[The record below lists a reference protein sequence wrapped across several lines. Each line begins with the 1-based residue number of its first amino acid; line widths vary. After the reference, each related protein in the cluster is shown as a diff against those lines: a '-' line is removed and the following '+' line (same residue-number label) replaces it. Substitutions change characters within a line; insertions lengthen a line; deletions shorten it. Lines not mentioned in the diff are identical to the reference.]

1 MKFYFDQQRLNLDH
15 IPEIKEIRPFD
26 QFCQYYNIRPAE
38 FVYSTDF
45 QEQGVYLIEVS
56 KLTHQWTGKNQFS
69 HSFDLF
75 EGISK
80 NVVESVKL
88 GKLRIVI
95 ISIVEGDSFVN
106 PTWDAFRAITESMR
120 SLQLPAKSVLIVSAN
135 VRATVEYRQWLD
147 NTHEDDLIDIIPGT
161 EGPSSICFCE
171 EISAKK
177 VKDCYDVA
185 AFSSLNRA
193 HRPIRTE
200 HLFWL
205 AEKNLLDQ
213 GLVSGGIY
221 FKEQGIH
228 NPLYTDVSNEEWVGT
243 LISNFPRSVDFSVE
257 DLKVKNPAN
266 EINNT
271 VYQSSM
277 LSVVTETYFQEPG
290 LYLSEKTFKPICAGS
305 LQLVLGQPYVIDYLK
320 DKFDIDIRWQGI
332 DCNFDSIEDN
342 KSRFLAFHKSLLEWT
357 SISGQSR
364 AKILKDNIKK
374 IEDNFNK
381 IRNTNF
387 KKIIVEDIV
396 SSTKKYFHIR

>member
-1 MKFYFDQQRLNLDH
+1 MKFYFDRQALNLDH

-26 QFCQYYNIRPAE
+26 QFRDYYDIRPAE
-38 FVYSTDF
+38 FSYEADF
-45 QEQGVYLIEVS
+45 RERGVYPIEVS
-56 KLTHQWTGKNQFS
+56 KMTHQWTGKNQFD

-75 EGISK
+75 SAITT
-80 NVVESVKL
+80 NVLEAVKI

-95 ISIVEGDSFVN
+95 ISIVEGDNFVK
-106 PTWDAFRAITESMR
+106 PVWDAFRAITESMR
-120 SLQLPAKSVLIVSAN
+120 SLRLPRQSVLIVSAN
-135 VRATVEYRQWLD
+135 VRAAEEYKQWLD
-147 NTHEDDLIDIIPGT
+147 DNREDNLIEIIVGT
-161 EGPSSICFCE
+161 EGPSSICYCN
-171 EISAKK
+171 EISANTFNNL
-177 VKDCYDVA
+177 YDVA

-213 GLVSGGIY
+213 GLVSGGVY
-221 FKEQGIH
+221 FKEQGVH
-228 NPLYTDVSNEEWVGT
+228 KPLYTDVSIEEWT
-243 LISNFPRSVDFSVE
+243 DILTNNFPRSVDFSVE
-257 DLKVKNPAN
+257 DLKSINPAN
-266 EINNT
+266 EMNNM

-342 KSRFLAFHKSLLEWT
+342 KLRFLAFHKSLLEWT
-357 SISGQSR
+357 SISSESR
-364 AKILKDNIKK
+364 VRILKDNIEK
-374 IEDNFNK
+374 IKDNFNRMGN
-381 IRNTNF
+381 INF

-396 SSTKKYFHIR
+396 SSTEKYFNIE